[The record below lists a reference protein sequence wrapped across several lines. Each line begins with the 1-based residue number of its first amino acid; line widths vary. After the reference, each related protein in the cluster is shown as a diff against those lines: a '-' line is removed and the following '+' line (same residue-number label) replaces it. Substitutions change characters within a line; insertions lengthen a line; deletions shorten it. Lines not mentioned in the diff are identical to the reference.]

1 MTFSRRQTLT
11 ALLAAAVAAP
21 GAGALAR
28 QAAPAPT
35 PEPVPPE
42 ELLARARAALTPGGL
57 VEGLMDRLFE
67 QGRFSGV
74 VLGAV
79 EGRPVLARAWGM
91 ADRAAGRAN
100 TLETR
105 FNIASAGKM
114 FTTVAIGQ
122 LLDEG
127 RLRLEDRLADHLPDF
142 RPEFGRTVTIG
153 QLLSHHSGLG
163 SYFASPL
170 WAARRASIRTLAD
183 YLELIRD
190 EQPRFAPG
198 ERYEY
203 SNSGF
208 VLLGAVIERLT
219 GQDYYDAIHT
229 RVFAPAGMTRS
240 DYPSWDDPAN
250 DLAVPY
256 TNGCF
261 ARPPGECTP
270 GDWVD
275 ARSSAGVRGGPAGGG
290 FSTAPDLHAFV
301 EALKGGK
308 LLTPQTL
315 NRFKAEQGRMT
326 RQGGPI
332 DAFAFGFGRLTIHGQ
347 PSWGHNG
354 GTIGAQAQ
362 IDVIEEAP
370 VTLIVLA
377 NQDGAQRP
385 ASSAMRRAVAPPGWT
400 PPPPQAGG
408 GGPVMVRPGG

>member
-1 MTFSRRQTLT
+1 MQQTRRTILTTLT
-11 ALLAAAVAAP
+11 
-21 GAGALAR
+21 GALAL
-28 QAAPAPT
+28 P
-35 PEPVPPE
+35 
-42 ELLARARAALTPGGL
+42 LIGGWRAADVPALPPATLDTTREALAPGGL
-57 VEGLMDRLFE
+57 VEGLVDELAR

-74 VLGAV
+74 VMGAV
-79 EGRPVLARAWGM
+79 DGRPVLARAWGM

-100 TLETR
+100 RLDTR

-114 FTTVAIGQ
+114 FTTVAVGQ

-127 RLRLEDRLADHLPDF
+127 KLSLDDRLVDHLPDF
-142 RPEFGRTVTIG
+142 RPDFGRTVTIG
-153 QLLSHHSGLG
+153 QLLTHHSGLG

-170 WAARRASIRTLAD
+170 WPARRASIRTVAD
-183 YLELIRD
+183 YLELVRD

-219 GQDYYDAIHT
+219 GQDYYDAIQS
-229 RVFAPAGMTRS
+229 RVFARAGMTGS
-240 DYPSWDDPAN
+240 GYPSWDDPAN
-250 DLAVPY
+250 DLAAPY

-270 GDWVD
+270 GDWTD
-275 ARSSAGVRGGPAGGG
+275 ARPSAGVRGGPAGGA
-290 FSTAPDLHAFV
+290 FSTAPDLNAFV

-308 LLTPQTL
+308 LLSPATL
-315 NRFKAEQGRMT
+315 ERFKAEQGRMT

-332 DAFAFGFGRLTIHGQ
+332 DAYGFGFGRLTIHGR

-362 IDVIEEAP
+362 VDVMEDAP

-385 ASSAMRRAVAPPGWT
+385 ASSALRRAVAPPGWT
-400 PPPPQAGG
+400 PPPPQAVG

>member
-1 MTFSRRQTLT
+1 MSQTRRT
-11 ALLAAAVAAP
+11 LLAALTGIVAAP
-21 GAGALAR
+21 ALGGLAR
-28 QAAPAPT
+28 VGDPGVAS
-35 PEPVPPE
+35 VDS
-42 ELLARARAALTPGGL
+42 ARAALAPGGL
-57 VEGLMDRLFE
+57 VEGLLDELAR

-79 EGRPVLARAWGM
+79 QGRPVLAKAWGM

-100 TLETR
+100 RLDTR

-127 RLRLEDRLADHLPDF
+127 KLSLDDRLSQHLPDF
-142 RPEFGRTVTIG
+142 RPDFGRTVTIG
-153 QLLSHHSGLG
+153 QLLTHQSGLG
-163 SYFASPL
+163 SFFVSPR
-170 WAARRASIRTLAD
+170 WEARRASIRTVDD
-183 YLELIRD
+183 YLELVRD

-198 ERYEY
+198 QRYEY

-208 VLLGAVIERLT
+208 VLLSAVIERLT
-219 GQDYYDAIHT
+219 GQDYYDAIRT
-229 RVFAPAGMTRS
+229 RVFAQAGMTGS
-240 DYPSWDDPAN
+240 GYPLWDEPAD
-250 DLAVPY
+250 DLAIPY

-261 ARPPGECTP
+261 ARPPGQCTP
-270 GDWVD
+270 GAWTD
-275 ARSSAGVRGGPAGGG
+275 ARASAGVRGGPAGGA
-290 FSTAPDLHAFV
+290 FSTAPDLHVFV
-301 EALKGGK
+301 EALKSGK
-308 LLTPQTL
+308 LLKPATL
-315 NRFKAEQGRMT
+315 DRFKAEQGKMT

-332 DAFAFGFGRLTIHGQ
+332 DAFGFGLGRLTIHGR

-362 IDVIEEAP
+362 VDVMEDAP

-400 PPPPQAGG
+400 PPTPQAGAR
-408 GGPVMVRPGG
+408 PVMVRPGG